1 MWFRN
6 VYLKTLR
13 EFRIGIFG
21 WGIGTGLLMYIVLSA
36 FPSLVTTAQA
46 RASLVALSQGFNWL
60 SAPIAVDTPGGY
72 ATFKYGGTILLIC
85 IWALSTGTR
94 VLRGEEEQGRLD
106 VLLAVPES
114 RLRIAVEKL
123 AAIWTALL
131 AMGVLIALLTYA
143 GGVRVQAS
151 YSVGDA
157 ALFALNIILTC
168 GLFAGLALF
177 ISQFTQ
183 ERGTAAGLT
192 GALFVLAIVLDM
204 VHRVLKGADWVSQ
217 LSPVYYYNL
226 NKPLVPGWTVNPVGY
241 AVLLGSAIVFSAAAI
256 FLFVRRDVGGTV
268 PLPAWLRLPQ
278 RAPSRVLP
286 VREWSLQ
293 SLYSRS
299 LAMIGRATMWW
310 TLGIAGFA
318 VWMVVIVKQTEAQL
332 ASIAASSPLFK
343 QVISALSGSNI
354 VGNATILSAL
364 FFFLPVG
371 LMAYAV
377 VQTNRWAADEEEGR
391 LELVLATPQPRLR
404 VLLARYAALA
414 TAVVL
419 IGIVTLLATW
429 VMSSMEGVKLDA
441 GHVAAAS
448 LGMIP
453 LGLLVAALG
462 YLFAGWLR
470 TAIDTGLLSLLVAAW
485 VFISLLGPDLKFPD
499 GVLRISPL
507 YYYGTPLLNGLNLAN
522 TLALLL
528 VGAVALGI
536 ASVRFANK
544 DIR

>member
-13 EFRIGIFG
+13 EFRVGIFG
-21 WGIGTGLLMYIVLSA
+21 WGIGTGLLIYIVLAS

-46 RASLVALSQGFNWL
+46 RASLVALAQSFNWL

-72 ATFKYGGTILLIC
+72 ATFKYGGTILLIG
-85 IWALSTGTR
+85 IWALSTGSR

-106 VLLAVPES
+106 VLLSVPES
-114 RLRIAVEKL
+114 RLRLAIEKL

-131 AMGVLIALLTYA
+131 AMGLLIALITYVGGTRALA
-143 GGVRVQAS
+143 GYAFGEAS
-151 YSVGDA
+151 
-157 ALFALNIILTC
+157 LFALNIVLTC
-168 GLFAGLALF
+168 AVFAGLALF

-192 GALFVLAIVLDM
+192 GALFVLAILLDM
-204 VHRVLKGADWVSQ
+204 VHRVIKDTEWISQ

-226 NKPLVPGWTVNPVGY
+226 NKPLVPGWSVNLLGY
-241 AVLLGSAIVFSAAAI
+241 GVLLGSAIVLSAAAVY
-256 FLFVRRDVGGTV
+256 LFVRRDVGGTV
-268 PLPAWLRLPQ
+268 PLPFWLRLPQ
-278 RAPSRVLP
+278 RPPSKKLP
-286 VREWSLQ
+286 VGEWSLQ
-293 SLYSRS
+293 SLYGRS
-299 LAMIGRATMWW
+299 LAMVARPSAWW
-310 TLGIAGFA
+310 TVGIAGFA

-332 ASIAASSPLFK
+332 VSIAASSPFFK
-343 QVISALSGSNI
+343 QVMSALGGSSV
-354 VGNATILSAL
+354 VGNSTILSAL

-391 LELVLATPQPRLR
+391 LELVLATPQSRLG
-404 VLLARYAALA
+404 VLFARYGALT
-414 TAVVL
+414 TAVIL

-429 VMSSMEGVKLDA
+429 LTSSLEGVKLD
-441 GHVAAAS
+441 GSHVTAAS

-462 YLFAGWLR
+462 YFFAGWLR

-485 VFISLLGPDLKFPD
+485 VFISLLGPDLKFPE
-499 GVLRISPL
+499 GVLRVSPL
-507 YYYGTPLLNGLNLAN
+507 YYYGTPLLNGLNAVN
-522 TLALLL
+522 TAGLLL
-528 VGAVALGI
+528 VAAAALAL
-536 ASVRFANK
+536 ASARFASK
-544 DIR
+544 DLR